1 MRFTVREAK
10 IDPAL
15 RETFEQYGVAVMQQF
30 LGTNN
35 AFVHK
40 GGLVTARNEQ
50 ASLLPWL
57 SEQYDIVERRE
68 TWLMVMEIAI
78 TVLVATELIFSIANF
93 IRGH

>member
-1 MRFTVREAK
+1 
-10 IDPAL
+10 
-15 RETFEQYGVAVMQQF
+15 
-30 LGTNN
+30 
-35 AFVHK
+35 
-40 GGLVTARNEQ
+40 LVTARNEQ